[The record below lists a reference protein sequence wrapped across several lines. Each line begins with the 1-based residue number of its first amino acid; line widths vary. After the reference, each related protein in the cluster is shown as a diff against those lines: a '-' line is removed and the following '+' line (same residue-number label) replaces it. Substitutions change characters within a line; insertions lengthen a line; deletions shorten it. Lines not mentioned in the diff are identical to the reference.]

1 MVKYFSEIL
10 KTISPAQRLI
20 ALCMLILAVVAITV
34 GPKFIDSVTKDTE
47 ELTTKINAQRTEINE
62 LTVRVNDLNKQ
73 LLVNQSECTNSLIAK
88 EKEILEIVNDIER
101 HAFTVKQ
108 AASEPMQM
116 MRRAVVPDSNGT
128 VLASQPPPSNQ
139 SQTTPVANKAM
150 LQKIKSLKS
159 KLQKDL
165 NSK

>member
-10 KTISPAQRLI
+10 KTISPAQRLL

-47 ELTTKINAQRTEINE
+47 ELTTKINAQRTEIND
-62 LTVRVNDLNKQ
+62 LTVRVNELNKQ

-108 AASEPMQM
+108 PAAEPMQM

-139 SQTTPVANKAM
+139 PQTTPAVNKAM
-150 LQKIKSLKS
+150 LQKIKTLKS

>member
-10 KTISPAQRLI
+10 KTISPAQRLL

-47 ELTTKINAQRTEINE
+47 ELTTKVNAQRTEIND
-62 LTVRVNDLNKQ
+62 LTVRVNELNKQ

-88 EKEILEIVNDIER
+88 EKEILEIVSDIER
-101 HAFTVKQ
+101 HAFVTTQVT
-108 AASEPMQM
+108 ADPLPMA
-116 MRRAVVPDSNGT
+116 RNAIPDSNGI
-128 VLASQPPPSNQ
+128 VLASQPPPNTQ
-139 SQTTPVANKAM
+139 IQTTPAANKYM
-150 LQKIKSLKS
+150 LQKIKRLKS

>member
-10 KTISPAQRLI
+10 KTISPAQRLL

-47 ELTTKINAQRTEINE
+47 ELTTKINAQRTEIND
-62 LTVRVNDLNKQ
+62 LTVRVNELNKQ

-108 AASEPMQM
+108 SAPEPMQM
-116 MRRAVVPDSNGT
+116 RRAVFTDSSGA
-128 VLASQPPPSNQ
+128 VLETPTPTPTETPS
-139 SQTTPVANKAM
+139 VNKAM
-150 LQKIKSLKS
+150 IKKLRHLKT
-159 KLQKDL
+159 KLQADL
-165 NSK
+165 SGK

>member
-47 ELTTKINAQRTEINE
+47 ELKTKINAQRTEVND

-88 EKEILEIVNDIER
+88 EKEILEIVNDIEKF
-101 HAFTVKQ
+101 AFANNRPQAHSGSMQMRKAIITDSSGTML
-108 AASEPMQM
+108 AASTP
-116 MRRAVVPDSNGT
+116 P
-128 VLASQPPPSNQ
+128 SQPESH
-139 SQTTPVANKAM
+139 PVNKVM
-150 LQKIKSLKS
+150 MKKLKHLKT
-159 KLQKDL
+159 KLQADL
-165 NSK
+165 SGK